1 MKNFL
6 NAQSAAAFLIAVL
19 SIPSLSFAW
28 SGKVVSVSDGDML
41 KVLHDGK
48 EEIIRL
54 YGIDTPDNGQ
64 SAGLKAKEL
73 TSVLIAGRNIEV
85 ESKDVDKYGRTV
97 GLVRVDG
104 AVLNE
109 MIIRNGYAWV
119 YHQYCDEKFCS
130 DWVKTEGE
138 ARRQKKGM
146 WSEDNVVPPW
156 EWREQ
161 DSGKTS
167 EDKPPEI
174 ITGPNA
180 KTTSAVELPPAAPEG
195 NTAAVELQ
203 PAALERNTS
212 AVKLHHAAPERK
224 RTFHDTSNNEAWE
237 GGSRFKCDGRT
248 HCSHM
253 TSCEEA
259 TFFLNNCPGTKMDG
273 NNDGVPCE
281 KQWCR

>member
-1 MKNFL
+1 MKKSI
-6 NAQSAAAFLIAVL
+6 NAQSAAAVIIAVL
-19 SIPSLSFAW
+19 SIPSFSLAW
-28 SGKVVSVSDGDML
+28 SGKVVSVSEGDTL
-41 KVLHDGK
+41 KVSHDGN
-48 EEIIRL
+48 EEIVRL

-64 SAGLKAKEL
+64 PAGLKAKEL
-73 TSVLIAGRNIEV
+73 TSALVAGRNIEI
-85 ESKDVDKYGRTV
+85 EPKEKDKYGRTIGV
-97 GLVRVDG
+97 VRADG
-104 AVLNE
+104 VVLNE
-109 MIIRNGYAWV
+109 MIVRNGYAWV
-119 YHQYCDEKFCS
+119 FHQYCDEKFCS

-146 WSEDNVVPPW
+146 WSEDNIVPPW

-174 ITGPNA
+174 TPGPSA
-180 KTTSAVELPPAAPEG
+180 KEETTVELPPAAPEENTSAVELPPAAPE
-195 NTAAVELQ
+195 
-203 PAALERNTS
+203 RN
-212 AVKLHHAAPERK
+212 
-224 RTFHDTSNNEAWE
+224 RTFHAPSNHEDLQ

-259 TFFLNNCPGTKMDG
+259 TFFLKNCPGTKMDG